1 MPSRE
6 FLTHSSEETI
16 SLGREL
22 AAEFRPPVLLC
33 LDGELGSGKTTLA
46 KGIISGLG
54 VAREEDVTSPT
65 FTLVH
70 VFRKDAA
77 VIPSEARNP
86 SGLKVFHVDLYRI
99 ADRHDLETLGL
110 EDLFAEPAIV
120 LVEWPDRLALRT
132 DWPIVQVHLEHG
144 EGDTRRICI
153 TDPERSRGTGA
164 PAPVLP

>member
-16 SLGREL
+16 RLGREL
-22 AAEFRPPVLLC
+22 ATELRPPVLVC
-33 LDGELGSGKTTLA
+33 LDGELGAGKTTLA

-70 VFRKDAA
+70 VFRNG
-77 VIPSEARNP
+77 V
-86 SGLKVFHVDLYRI
+86 KVFHVDLYRVS
-99 ADRHDLETLGL
+99 DRHDLETLGL
-110 EDLFAEPAIV
+110 EDIFAEPAIV
-120 LVEWPDRLALRT
+120 LVEWPERMKLRT

-144 EGDTRRICI
+144 EGDSRRIRV
-153 TDPERSRGTGA
+153 TGPASPEASGL
-164 PAPVLP
+164 VSQ